1 MIRSWVDTILSMNKQ
16 RIYMLKLCKFQFL
29 FFLFVISSALQ
40 GCTEASTTKN
50 PQHAND
56 MTVNP
61 NQETDTA
68 YLAAGCFWCIEAI
81 FQQLDGVI
89 SVASGYTAGKLK
101 NPTYKEVCSG
111 TTGHAEAARI
121 VFDPTKISFDELL
134 EVFWKTHDPTTLNR
148 QGADVGSQYRSGIY
162 YTSENQNTIA
172 SKYKT
177 ELNTSGAFDKPIVTE
192 IVPFDGVFYEAEDY
206 HQNYYNQNGEQ
217 GYCRM
222 VIQPKVEKFKKVFPD
237 KLKK

>member
-1 MIRSWVDTILSMNKQ
+1 MNQ
-16 RIYMLKLCKFQFL
+16 HNQKLGFLFL
-29 FFLFVISSALQ
+29 FFVISPLL
-40 GCTEASTTKN
+40 GCNQIQNSSQSSN
-50 PQHAND
+50 SND
-56 MTVNP
+56 MTINP
-61 NQETDTA
+61 NQETDTT

-89 SVASGYTAGKLK
+89 SVTSGYTAGNLK

-121 VFDPTKISFDELL
+121 VFDPKEISFDELL

-162 YTSENQNTIA
+162 YISENQNIIA

-192 IVPFDGVFYEAEDY
+192 IIPFDGVFYEAEDY
-206 HQNYYNQNGEQ
+206 HQNYYNQNGDQ

-222 VIQPKVEKFKKVFPD
+222 VIQPKMEKFKKVFPD

>member
-1 MIRSWVDTILSMNKQ
+1 MIL
-16 RIYMLKLCKFQFL
+16 LG
-29 FFLFVISSALQ
+29 ISSGLQ
-40 GCTEASTTKN
+40 ACSSGTNSTIATQF
-50 PQHAND
+50 PD
-56 MTVNP
+56 MTAQP
-61 NQETDTA
+61 EQKTDTA

-89 SVASGYTAGKLK
+89 SVSSGYTAGQVK
-101 NPTYKEVCSG
+101 NPSYKEVCTG
-111 TTGHAEAARI
+111 LTGHAEAARI
-121 VFDPTKISFDELL
+121 IYDPAKLSFDELL

-148 QGADVGSQYRSGIY
+148 QGADVGTQYRSGIY
-162 YTSENQNTIA
+162 YINDEQKATAE
-172 SKYKT
+172 KYKK
-177 ELNTSGAFDKPIVTE
+177 ELDASGAFEKPIVTE
-192 IVPFDGVFYEAEDY
+192 IVPFDGAFYVAEDY

>member
-1 MIRSWVDTILSMNKQ
+1 
-16 RIYMLKLCKFQFL
+16 MLKLCKVQFL

-40 GCTEASTTKN
+40 GCTETSTIKN
-50 PQHAND
+50 PQHD
-56 MTVNP
+56 TYMTVNP

-89 SVASGYTAGKLK
+89 SVASGYTAGTLK

-121 VFDPTKISFDELL
+121 VFDPSKISFDELL

-162 YTSENQNTIA
+162 YTSENQNEVA

-177 ELNTSGAFDKPIVTE
+177 ELNSSGAFDKPIVTE

>member
-1 MIRSWVDTILSMNKQ
+1 MTINL
-16 RIYMLKLCKFQFL
+16 
-29 FFLFVISSALQ
+29 
-40 GCTEASTTKN
+40 
-50 PQHAND
+50 
-56 MTVNP
+56 

-81 FQQLDGVI
+81 FQQLDGVL
-89 SVASGYTAGKLK
+89 SVKSGYTAGTLK

-121 VFDPTKISFDELL
+121 VFDPKKISFDELL
-134 EVFWKTHDPTTLNR
+134 KVFWKTHDPTSLNR

-162 YTSENQNTIA
+162 FTSENQNTIA

-206 HQNYYNQNGEQ
+206 HQNYYNQNGDQ

>member
-1 MIRSWVDTILSMNKQ
+1 MNQ
-16 RIYMLKLCKFQFL
+16 HNNKLG
-29 FFLFVISSALQ
+29 FLFVFFVIISPLL
-40 GCTEASTTKN
+40 GCNQIQNSSPSSN
-50 PQHAND
+50 SND

-89 SVASGYTAGKLK
+89 SVKSGYTAGTLK

-121 VFDPTKISFDELL
+121 VFDPSKISFDELL

-148 QGADVGSQYRSGIY
+148 QGADVGS
-162 YTSENQNTIA
+162 
-172 SKYKT
+172 
-177 ELNTSGAFDKPIVTE
+177 
-192 IVPFDGVFYEAEDY
+192 
-206 HQNYYNQNGEQ
+206 
-217 GYCRM
+217 
-222 VIQPKVEKFKKVFPD
+222 
-237 KLKK
+237 

>member
-1 MIRSWVDTILSMNKQ
+1 MFR
-16 RIYMLKLCKFQFL
+16 KLLL
-29 FFLFVISSALQ
+29 FFLAPALACCEPEAAMNDKENAPAEVPKVPEGAEVITL
-40 GCTEASTTKN
+40 G
-50 PQHAND
+50 
-56 MTVNP
+56 
-61 NQETDTA
+61 
-68 YLAAGCFWCIEAI
+68 AGCFWCIEAI
-81 FQQLDGVI
+81 FQQLDGVL
-89 SVASGYTAGKLK
+89 SVASGYTAGTLK

-162 YTSENQNTIA
+162 YTSENQNEVA

-177 ELNTSGAFDKPIVTE
+177 ELNTSGDFDKPIVTE
-192 IVPFDGVFYEAEDY
+192 IVPFDVVFYVAEDY
-206 HQNYYNQNGEQ
+206 HQNYYNQNGDQ

>member
-1 MIRSWVDTILSMNKQ
+1 MFFNHILRFVFFGITST
-16 RIYMLKLCKFQFL
+16 L
-29 FFLFVISSALQ
+29 F
-40 GCTEASTTKN
+40 GCGQSHTSTPSTN
-50 PQHAND
+50 SYD
-56 MTVNP
+56 MTLNP

-89 SVASGYTAGKLK
+89 SVKSGYTAGTLK

-121 VFDPTKISFDELL
+121 VFDPSKISFDELL

-177 ELNTSGAFDKPIVTE
+177 ELNASGAYDKPIVTE
-192 IVPFDGVFYEAEDY
+192 IIPFDGVFYEAEDY

>member
-1 MIRSWVDTILSMNKQ
+1 
-16 RIYMLKLCKFQFL
+16 MLTLCKFQFL
-29 FFLFVISSALQ
+29 FFLFALSSALQ
-40 GCTEASTTKN
+40 GCFETTTKKST
-50 PQHAND
+50 QHPKD
-56 MTVNP
+56 MTINP

-89 SVASGYTAGKLK
+89 SVTSGYTAGSLK

-162 YTSENQNTIA
+162 YTSENQNAIA

-177 ELNTSGAFDKPIVTE
+177 ELNSSGAYDKPIVTE
-192 IVPFDGVFYEAEDY
+192 IVPFDGIFYDAEDY

>member
-1 MIRSWVDTILSMNKQ
+1 MN
-16 RIYMLKLCKFQFL
+16 QFNNRLGFLLVL
-29 FFLFVISSALQ
+29 FGITSSIF
-40 GCTEASTTKN
+40 GCNKTEKSKSIN
-50 PQHAND
+50 KSNN

-89 SVASGYTAGKLK
+89 SVTSGYTAGSLK

-121 VFDPTKISFDELL
+121 VFDPSKISFDELL

-162 YTSENQNTIA
+162 YTSENQNVIA

-177 ELNTSGAFDKPIVTE
+177 ELNVSGAYDKPIVTE
-192 IVPFDGVFYEAEDY
+192 IIPFDGVFYEAEDY

>member
-1 MIRSWVDTILSMNKQ
+1 MYQ
-16 RIYMLKLCKFQFL
+16 RNHKLG
-29 FFLFVISSALQ
+29 FLFVLFGITTSIF
-40 GCTEASTTKN
+40 GCNTSEKSKSIKKS
-50 PQHAND
+50 ND
-56 MTVNP
+56 MTLNP

-89 SVASGYTAGKLK
+89 SVASGYTAGTLK

-121 VFDPTKISFDELL
+121 VFDPKKISFDELL
-134 EVFWKTHDPTTLNR
+134 EVFWKTHDPTSLNR

-177 ELNTSGAFDKPIVTE
+177 ELNASGAFDKPIVTE
-192 IVPFDGVFYEAEDY
+192 IIPFDGVFYEAEDY

-222 VIQPKVEKFKKVFPD
+222 VIQPKVEKFKKVFPN

>member
-1 MIRSWVDTILSMNKQ
+1 MNNQQLSMLNHF
-16 RIYMLKLCKFQFL
+16 KFQFL
-29 FFLFVISSALQ
+29 FFLFAISSALQ
-40 GCTEASTTKN
+40 GCSETPTNKN
-50 PQHAND
+50 PQLAND

-89 SVASGYTAGKLK
+89 SVASGYTAGTLK

-111 TTGHAEAARI
+111 STGHAEAARI

-162 YTSENQNTIA
+162 YTSENQNIIA

-192 IVPFDGVFYEAEDY
+192 IIPFDGVFYEAEDY

>member
-1 MIRSWVDTILSMNKQ
+1 
-16 RIYMLKLCKFQFL
+16 MLKLCKFQFL

-40 GCTEASTTKN
+40 GCTETPTIKN
-50 PQHAND
+50 PQHVND
-56 MTVNP
+56 MTINL

-81 FQQLDGVI
+81 FQQLDGVL
-89 SVASGYTAGKLK
+89 SVKSGYTAGTLK

-121 VFDPTKISFDELL
+121 VFDPKKISFDELL
-134 EVFWKTHDPTTLNR
+134 KVFWKTHDPTSLNR

-162 YTSENQNTIA
+162 FTSENQNTIA

-206 HQNYYNQNGEQ
+206 HQNYYNQNGDQ